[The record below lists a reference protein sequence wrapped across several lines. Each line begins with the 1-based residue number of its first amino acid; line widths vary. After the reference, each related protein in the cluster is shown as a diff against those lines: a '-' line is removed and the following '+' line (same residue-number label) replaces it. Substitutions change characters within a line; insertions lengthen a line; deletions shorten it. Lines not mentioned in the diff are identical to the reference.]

1 MSTTNASVGVV
12 QTKRRVFTANEQP
25 QHECGPQAYVRK
37 RKRKSE
43 EQESNK
49 KQKTKSIATPL
60 LNPSPQ
66 VVESPALLAVR
77 ARLSERRSATRPS
90 KIDEPDKRL
99 LFSSSKVAR
108 GISQEELRKSQNSTY
123 QALIGRQKA
132 KDHSST

>member
-1 MSTTNASVGVV
+1 L
-12 QTKRRVFTANEQP
+12 FIANEQP
-25 QHECGPQAYVRK
+25 ECGPQPYVRK

-49 KQKTKSIATPL
+49 KQKTKGIPTPL
-60 LNPSPQ
+60 LNPSIQ

-77 ARLSERRSATRPS
+77 ARLSERRSARPS
-90 KIDEPDKRL
+90 KRVVEPDKKL

-108 GISQEELRKSQNSTY
+108 GISPEELQKSQNSTY

-132 KDHSST
+132 KEHAST